1 MGAIICPDAGEI
13 RQCGVWWAPLPFP
26 SGQEELRLCPFLNC
40 NFTLLTQQKQD
51 LKGPNVLHQ
60 IQGLEMPGRL
70 EKTYYVQICISSE
83 CHRLKRC
90 PGIQGVIP
98 KTPIK
103 DIFHS

>member
-1 MGAIICPDAGEI
+1 MVGTSSLPLRPGGAQTLSLP
-13 RQCGVWWAPLPFP
+13 QLPLHPP
-26 SGQEELRLCPFLNC
+26 HP
-40 NFTLLTQQKQD
+40 TKQD

-83 CHRLKRC
+83 CPRLKGC
-90 PGIQGVIP
+90 PGIQGVTP